1 LELSAGEEEDDQEP
15 AALETKALSNQE
27 VSEQPMP
34 LELFLSATTNALE
47 LESAASQ
54 DISLSNSDLL
64 EEDSEN
70 ERPLVLYILSDDAT

>member
-1 LELSAGEEEDDQEP
+1 LELSAGEEEDDGEQV
-15 AALETKALSNQE
+15 ALETKAPSNQE

>member
-1 LELSAGEEEDDQEP
+1 
-15 AALETKALSNQE
+15 
-27 VSEQPMP
+27 MP

>member
-1 LELSAGEEEDDQEP
+1 LELSAGEEEDDGEQVAP
-15 AALETKALSNQE
+15 ETKAPSNRE

>member
-15 AALETKALSNQE
+15 AALETKALTNQE